1 MRNMTRSNIY
11 ILIGASVICIL
22 LSMLMGKCS
31 RTESQTKVEADT
43 AFQEHIDTEH
53 LTHAVT
59 KRRPQPTRTDTIF
72 VTDAQFGCLT
82 DGAQTQEVAQHIK
95 KTYEV
100 DSLHIDT
107 TCTPPASVNYHLL
120 VRTDNYDVDSIS
132 LRFNVDYPKI
142 IQTQTITKTITKKKR
157 WNYGIQTGFGYGIYN
172 RKPDLYIGVGLT
184 YNF

>member
-1 MRNMTRSNIY
+1 MTRSDIY
-11 ILIGASVICIL
+11 MLIGVSVICIL
-22 LSMLMGKCS
+22 LSMMVGKCS
-31 RTESQTKVEADT
+31 RTEIQTKVETDT
-43 AFQEHIDTEH
+43 VFQERIDTMH
-53 LTHAVT
+53 ITHTVT
-59 KRRPQPTRTDTIF
+59 RYRPQPTRTDTIF
-72 VTDAQFGCLT
+72 VTDT
-82 DGAQTQEVAQHIK
+82 QTQEVAQHIK

-107 TCTPPASVNYHLL
+107 TCIPPASVNYHLL
-120 VRTDNYDVDSIS
+120 VRTDNYDVDSIA

-142 IQTQTITKTITKKKR
+142 IQTQTITKTVTKKKH